1 MYFAV
6 CTSFSFNF
14 SFQNK
19 KNLKKPVA
27 WSFLRDLTR
36 NRQENN
42 FAWPYEFGNAFAIG
56 NMIDF
61 HLGLTGTCI

>member
-1 MYFAV
+1 MQFV
-6 CTSFSFNF
+6 HHFLSTLVSEIKIK
-14 SFQNK
+14 NK
-19 KNLKKPVA
+19 KKPVA

-56 NMIDF
+56 SMIDF